1 MCEKSPNSFRMGP
14 SCVVDEMFIE
24 VPPYWETSPVWK
36 NSWWHPW
43 AAICLSH
50 NNFGTTHP
58 HYQNMSQMAFAK
70 SWNGIQKSLLSSR
83 KTQSQLKIY
92 QWVSN
97 QTFLLLYSV
106 GLIFLIIYASI
117 KTIIW
122 YFFGNNLASFSSFF
136 YSNKTKQSLITI
148 H

>member
-1 MCEKSPNSFRMGP
+1 MGP

-70 SWNGIQKSLLSSR
+70 SCNGIQKSLLS
-83 KTQSQLKIY
+83 
-92 QWVSN
+92 
-97 QTFLLLYSV
+97 FLD
-106 GLIFLIIYASI
+106 ASI
-117 KTIIW
+117 VK
-122 YFFGNNLASFSSFF
+122 
-136 YSNKTKQSLITI
+136 
-148 H
+148 